1 MRNRIIIVG
10 LCGDYSQTNKYKY
23 LGNMSFTG
31 EYNNLLD
38 QKNRLSI
45 PAKYRNQL
53 NPINDKTFVL
63 CKGFDACLFLYP
75 IEEWKIVEEQLSSLS
90 SIKDRH
96 RNFIRN
102 IVRHANYVRYD
113 SQGRI
118 AIPELLLDYANIKK
132 EVLVIGMLKKIELW
146 EPTILTKHEKRKDL
160 SDEDFEDLANEISF

>member
-1 MRNRIIIVG
+1 
-10 LCGDYSQTNKYKY
+10 
-23 LGNMSFTG
+23 MSFTG
-31 EYNNLLD
+31 EFYNTID

-45 PAKYRNQL
+45 PAKYRNLL
-53 NPINDKTFVL
+53 NPINDRTFVL

-118 AIPELLLDYANIKK
+118 AMPDLLLNYANIKK
-132 EVLVIGMLKKIELW
+132 EVLVIGMLRKIELW
-146 EPTILTKHEKRKDL
+146 EPSTLNKHEKQKDFL
-160 SDEDFEDLANEISF
+160 SDEDFEDLANEINF